1 MKQDGVLAPDLFNLF
16 FTCMWL
22 HIVQGLRERVYIRYQ
37 LYSSLFDLL
46 CLKEQMKSLHTA
58 LQKTLFIDDSAQLA
72 LKDNDLQFMMN
83 KFLYTAMLFGLSAWT
98 RLKHFTSPDQT
109 LTCRPNNLC
118 WWHSCKHLQILRKHH
133 DGSLDKETDSRI
145 SKISQTLRCL
155 CIILLNQH
163 NIHIS
168 AWNCCYLF
176 SPKGMGVP
184 DSVLMA
190 NQMEKF
196 HSVFSVPSLTF
207 VGKIVPPTW
216 ETWIMWSPL
225 ALSPWLSQLR
235 CGGWAMSSEW
245 PTLRA
250 SLVALWCA
258 GDREETSKLAIQAPQ
273 RCCEE
278 CLCHCDI

>member
-196 HSVFSVPSLTF
+196 QCVLCSIFD
-207 VGKIVPPTW
+207 ICW
-216 ETWIMWSPL
+216 
-225 ALSPWLSQLR
+225 QD
-235 CGGWAMSSEW
+235 
-245 PTLRA
+245 RA
-250 SLVALWCA
+250 SNLRNLDHVKS
-258 GDREETSKLAIQAPQ
+258 TSTESLIITAQMWWVGHVIGMANTP
-273 RCCEE
+273 
-278 CLCHCDI
+278 CLTSCSMVCWR